1 MIDQTVLEK
10 CREAIQNSLG
20 SLDDIPLELA
30 NTIAN
35 VYYDFYDFYARAT
48 GGSPSWEQDDLW
60 AFIENT
66 ASVLA
71 AYKYAHEYVGGL
83 RRIEE
88 SNPCFTNSQ

>member
-35 VYYDFYDFYARAT
+35 VYYDFYARAT
-48 GGSPSWEQDDLW
+48 GGSPSWEQDDLG

-66 ASVLA
+66 ASVLTG
-71 AYKYAHEYVGGL
+71 YEYAHEYVGGL